1 LKIEICLEFD
11 SWILEILKSPVNF
24 FKTCYFMP
32 MENQIQTDSGI
43 KEGDLVLLWFDDE
56 RTYMIDVVRGKRAA
70 IHCGKPLL
78 VDDWIGQS
86 FGTKVICEHGF
97 CYLLKPTME
106 DLMMKASRE
115 SGIIYPKDAA
125 LLIMKAGIH
134 SGSKVMEIGTGS
146 GSLTMALAQAV
157 APDGHVFTYD
167 RREDIPKNA
176 HKNVQRA
183 GLSNFVTFCQRQ
195 TMESFS
201 EKDFDAV
208 TLDIPQPWE
217 EVTVVKQ
224 ALKPG
229 GRLVSLNP
237 TFNQIE
243 KMAEALRE
251 QGFILVEARELL
263 EREILA
269 RAGKTRPVQRMIG
282 HTEFMLFAVRPA
294 DEPSQDLPLISELP
308 SDTL

>member
-1 LKIEICLEFD
+1 
-11 SWILEILKSPVNF
+11 
-24 FKTCYFMP
+24 M
-32 MENQIQTDSGI
+32 
-43 KEGDLVLLWFDDE
+43 KEASVPAMNEPISQPIPGAIAVGDLVLVYFDDE
-56 RTYMIDVVRGKRAA
+56 RTYMIDVTPGKRVS
-70 IHCGKPLL
+70 IHCGKPLS
-78 VDDWIGQS
+78 VDEWIGQP
-86 FGTKVICEHGF
+86 FGKKIICEHGF

-157 APDGHVFTYD
+157 APNGHVFSYD
-167 RREDIPKNA
+167 RREDLPKNA
-176 HKNVQRA
+176 YKNIQRA
-183 GLSNFVTFCQRQ
+183 GLSSFVTFCQRQ
-195 TMESFS
+195 AMDPFS

-294 DEPSQDLPLISELP
+294 DVAGAPSPETPGAQDP
-308 SDTL
+308 SLQAPGNII

>member
-1 LKIEICLEFD
+1 
-11 SWILEILKSPVNF
+11 
-24 FKTCYFMP
+24 
-32 MENQIQTDSGI
+32 MENPVQLSQGIQL
-43 KEGDLVLLWFDDE
+43 GDLVLVYFDDE
-56 RTYMIDVVRGKRAA
+56 RTYMIDVTPGKRVS
-70 IHCGKPLL
+70 IHCGKPLS
-78 VDDWIGQS
+78 VDEWIGQP
-86 FGTKVICEHGF
+86 FGKKIICEHGF

-125 LLIMKAGIH
+125 LLMMKAGIR

-146 GSLTMALAQAV
+146 GSLTMALTQMV
-157 APDGHVFTYD
+157 APSGHVFSYD
-167 RREDIPKNA
+167 RREDLPKNA
-176 HKNVQRA
+176 YKNIQRA
-183 GLSNFVTFCQRQ
+183 GLTPFVTFCQRQ
-195 TMESFS
+195 AMEPFA

-294 DEPSQDLPLISELP
+294 DEPPRDLPLISEVP

>member
-1 LKIEICLEFD
+1 
-11 SWILEILKSPVNF
+11 
-24 FKTCYFMP
+24 
-32 MENQIQTDSGI
+32 MENQIQRAVGI
-43 KEGDLVLLWFDDE
+43 KEGDLVLVWFDDE
-56 RTYMIDVVRGKRAA
+56 RTYMIDVARGKRVS
-70 IHCGKPLL
+70 IHCGKPLS
-78 VDDWIGQS
+78 VDDWIGQP
-86 FGTKVICEHGF
+86 FGRKIVCEHGF
-97 CYLLKPTME
+97 CYLLKPTVE

-125 LLIMKAGIH
+125 LLTMKAGIH

-157 APDGHVFTYD
+157 APDGHIFSYD
-167 RREDIPKNA
+167 RREDLPKNA
-176 HKNVQRA
+176 YKNIQRA
-183 GLSNFVTFCQRQ
+183 GLSRFVTFCQRQ
-195 TMESFS
+195 AMEPFA

-217 EVTVVKQ
+217 EVAVVKQ

-269 RAGKTRPVQRMIG
+269 RGGKTRPVQRMIG

-294 DEPSQDLPLISELP
+294 DEAAFLSGEPPACPADPAA
-308 SDTL
+308 SDA

>member
-1 LKIEICLEFD
+1 
-11 SWILEILKSPVNF
+11 
-24 FKTCYFMP
+24 
-32 MENQIQTDSGI
+32 MENLTQTANGI
-43 KEGDLVLLWFDDE
+43 KEGDLVLVYFDDE
-56 RTYMIDVVRGKRAA
+56 RTYMIDVTRGKRVA
-70 IHCGKPLL
+70 IHCGKPLS
-78 VDDWIGQS
+78 VDEWIGQP
-86 FGTKVICEHGF
+86 FGKKVICEHGF

-157 APDGHVFTYD
+157 APNGHVFSYD
-167 RREDIPKNA
+167 RREDLPKNA
-176 HKNVQRA
+176 YKNIQRA
-183 GLSNFVTFCQRQ
+183 GLNGFVTFCQRVAA
-195 TMESFS
+195 EPFA

-217 EVTVVKQ
+217 EVAVVKQ

-282 HTEFMLFAVRPA
+282 HTEFMLFAVRTA
-294 DEPSQDLPLISELP
+294 DTTTDIGSQTIDPRPETESQN
-308 SDTL
+308 SKA

>member
-1 LKIEICLEFD
+1 
-11 SWILEILKSPVNF
+11 
-24 FKTCYFMP
+24 M
-32 MENQIQTDSGI
+32 MEHMVQNTGLIA
-43 KEGDLVLLWFDDE
+43 EGDLVLLWFDDE
-56 RTYMIDVVRGKRAA
+56 RTYMIDVVRGKRIS

-78 VDDWIGQS
+78 ADDWIGQP
-86 FGTKVICEHGF
+86 FGKKVVCEHGF
-97 CYLLKPTME
+97 AYLLKPTME

-125 LLIMKAGIH
+125 LLIMKAGIR
-134 SGSKVMEIGTGS
+134 SDSKVMEIGTGS

-157 APDGHVFTYD
+157 APNGHVFSYD
-167 RREDIPKNA
+167 RREDLPKNA
-176 HKNVQRA
+176 YKNVARA
-183 GLSNFVTFCQRQ
+183 GLSPYVTFCQR
-195 TMESFS
+195 TASEPFT

-208 TLDIPQPWE
+208 ILDIPQPWE
-217 EVTVVKQ
+217 EVLVVKQ

-251 QGFILVEARELL
+251 QGFICVESRELL

-282 HTEFMLFAVRPA
+282 HTEFMLFAIRV
-294 DEPSQDLPLISELP
+294 SEEVQQVP
-308 SDTL
+308 DVNS